1 MLKPFNSMLDW
12 LRHGGDERT
21 QALYRRPVI
30 EAARLWRGV
39 LARTSFIGVTG
50 SAGKTTTKDLLH
62 AALATRFRC
71 AKNSGSHNVLYA
83 IARTLLRVEPRA
95 QFCVHEVGATEVGGF
110 DAMLALLRPTVGV
123 VTNVGTDHYKSF
135 RGRAGVAAEKSKLI
149 ASLPADG
156 LAILN
161 ADDDL
166 VIAMAANCRA
176 RVVTYGLHEPADFRG
191 EIATVR
197 WPQRLALRIHH
208 DGQTV
213 QAQTQLLGAHHAG
226 NVLAAIA
233 TACSLGVPFAEAAL
247 AVNSYKGLLARMS
260 VHETARGVTFLRDDL
275 KAPQWTLERAWQFMA
290 EAQAE
295 RKFIVL
301 GTISDYPGSS
311 SSRYKREVQLAM
323 AAAEHVLLVGEHAR
337 SVARKLN
344 AAGTQQLLA
353 FETVRDASAW
363 LNEFARAGDLVL
375 LKGSNRADH
384 MARIALAMDRDVRC
398 WRNRCGWEKFC
409 DQCRLLGQS
418 AAP

>member
-1 MLKPFNSMLDW
+1 MLRTFNAMLDW
-12 LRHGGDERT
+12 LRRGGGKRT
-21 QALYRRPVI
+21 QALYRGPVI
-30 EAARLWRGV
+30 EAARLWRQV
-39 LARTSFIGVTG
+39 LARTCFVGITG

-62 AALATRFRC
+62 IALATRFRC
-71 AKNSGSHNVLYA
+71 AKNSGSQNVLYA
-83 IARTLLRVEPRA
+83 IARTLLRVGLRA
-95 QFCVHEVGATEVGGF
+95 QFCVQEVGATEIGAF
-110 DAMLALLRPTVGV
+110 DAVLGLLRPTVGV

-166 VIAMAANCRA
+166 VIAMAGNCRA
-176 RVVTYGLHEPADFRG
+176 RVVTYGLREPADFRA
-191 EIATVR
+191 EIVTDR

-208 DGQTV
+208 DGQTAL
-213 QAQTQLLGAHHAG
+213 AQTQLLGAHHAG

-233 TACSLGVPFAEAAL
+233 TACSLGVPLSEAAL
-247 AVNSYKGLLARMS
+247 AMNGYRGMLARMS

-275 KAPQWTLERAWQFMA
+275 KAPQWTLEKAWQFMA
-290 EAQAE
+290 QAQAV

-301 GTISDYPGSS
+301 GTISDYAGSS
-311 SSRYKREVQLAM
+311 SDRYRREARLAM
-323 AAAEHVLLVGEHAR
+323 AAVDQLLLVGEHAR
-337 SVARKLN
+337 SAARKLN
-344 AAGTQQLLA
+344 TGGTQQVLA
-353 FETVRDASAW
+353 FDTVREASAW

-384 MARIALAMDRDVRC
+384 LARIALAMDEDVRC

-409 DQCRLLGQS
+409 DQCRLLGQV